1 MAVRVQPDP
10 IGPFR
15 TVVGRAAGRVTRP
28 PLNWVNEVDFYAE
41 NTPLVFGVPIERV
54 SLAYLVE
61 RGDMREALIEADTC
75 IGMGSIRVG

>member
-1 MAVRVQPDP
+1 
-10 IGPFR
+10 
-15 TVVGRAAGRVTRP
+15 VVGRAAGPVTRP
-28 PLNWVNEVDFYAE
+28 PLNWVKVVDFYAE
-41 NTPLVFGVPIERV
+41 NTPLVFGVPIETV

>member
-1 MAVRVQPDP
+1 
-10 IGPFR
+10 
-15 TVVGRAAGRVTRP
+15 VTRP
-28 PLNWVNEVDFYAE
+28 PLNWVKVVDFYAE
-41 NTPLVFGVPIERV
+41 NTPLVFGVPIETV